1 VVLSKIGEL
10 NMSKSA
16 LIIVDVQN
24 DFCPGGSL
32 AVPGGDEVVPVINE
46 LIKGFQE
53 RNQLVVATR
62 DWHPE
67 DHCSFQ
73 AQGGLWPP
81 HCVQGTA
88 GAEFHRDLKL
98 NDQVLIVSK
107 GTRTDQEAYS
117 GFEGTDLKEKLQR
130 AGVGQV
136 YVCGLATDYCVK
148 ATALDAQKAG
158 FKTMVVTNAIRGV
171 DVKEGDSEQTLQE
184 LKGKGITLLT
194 SQEIDL

>member
-1 VVLSKIGEL
+1 MG
-10 NMSKSA
+10 NSA

-46 LIKGFQE
+46 LIKAFQR

-73 AQGGLWPP
+73 SQGGLWPP
-81 HCVQGTA
+81 HCVQGTK

-98 NDQVLIVSK
+98 NDQVLVISK
-107 GTRTDQEAYS
+107 GTRTNQEAYS
-117 GFEGTDLKEKLQR
+117 GFEGTDLKEELQQ

-148 ATALDAQKAG
+148 ATALDAQQAG
-158 FKTMVVTNAIRGV
+158 FKTTVVTDAVRGV
-171 DVKEGDSEQTLQE
+171 DVKTGDSERALWE
-184 LKGKGITLLT
+184 LKEKGITLLT
-194 SQEIDL
+194 GQEVKP